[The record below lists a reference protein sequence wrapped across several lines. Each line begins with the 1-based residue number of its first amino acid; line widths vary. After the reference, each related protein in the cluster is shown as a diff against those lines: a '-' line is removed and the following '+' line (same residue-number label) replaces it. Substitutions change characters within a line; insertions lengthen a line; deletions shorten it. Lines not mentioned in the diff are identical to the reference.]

1 MSLASA
7 AMPCA
12 LLLALLVPDQGGAP
26 KEKPPAPAATLGA
39 SNVSAIS
46 KLVRLYYGELDA
58 AHPDPKKVRKALDKV
73 LDETGKAAKSQKLA
87 DPLLAIDDWREILRL
102 AFTLDKPAVS
112 SSEAGRGQLKK
123 VTIES
128 PLDPKADAKELG
140 AVFDK
145 KLKALIS
152 VPPDFA
158 KVAYP
163 VILALHPTESEV
175 GKGMSS
181 MKKGKEIE
189 DAATAWATATYPKEV
204 LAKAIVLVPILD
216 AVKRGDDGI
225 SFSRPAW
232 DSRDGVNWAM
242 KALQEVVLKSLNY
255 DFRRIFIDG
264 AGSGAAAAV
273 DFCARYPGLQ
283 TGAIVRGPLPADP
296 DFESRFENAAGTPI
310 LFVGGTKQMVKVK
323 APDTGEEKEEEKL
336 VPYAKAL
343 LEKFATVEGFA
354 GMLQQK
360 DALDDAT
367 LLAWLND
374 HPKVFAPKRIK
385 LKATEAAYA
394 ESYWLVV
401 KEYDPNLEKDPIFI
415 EAVADREK
423 NEITVVTNKKV
434 KAIEVFFNDDLLDLS
449 KELRILHRR
458 TDDQSEP
465 KELFKGLLKRGI
477 EDALI
482 KYYDRPY
489 CNTSEVYVA
498 SVAREIG

>member
-7 AMPCA
+7 AVPCA
-12 LLLALLVPDQGGAP
+12 LLLALFAPGQGGAQ
-26 KEKPPAPAATLGA
+26 KEKPPAPAASLGA
-39 SNVSAIS
+39 SNIDRIS
-46 KLVRLYYGELDA
+46 KLVRLYYAELDA
-58 AHPDPKKVRKALDKV
+58 AHPDPKKVKKALEKV

-87 DPLLAIDDWREILRL
+87 DPLLAIDDWRDILRL
-102 AFTLDKPAVS
+102 AFKLEKPAVPDTA
-112 SSEAGRGQLKK
+112 AGRGELKK
-123 VTIES
+123 VTIDS

-140 AVFDK
+140 AVFDR

-158 KVAYP
+158 KVPYP

-175 GKGMSS
+175 GKGLSS

-189 DAATAWATATYPKEV
+189 DAATAWATATYPKDV

-216 AVKRGDDGI
+216 AVKRGEDGI

-232 DSRDGVNWAM
+232 DSRDGVDWAM
-242 KALQEVVLKSLNY
+242 KALQEVVLKTLNF

-264 AGSGAAAAV
+264 SGSGAAAAV
-273 DFCARYPGLQ
+273 DFCANYPGLQ
-283 TGAIVRGPLPADP
+283 TGAIVRGPLPLDP

-310 LFVGGTKQMVKVK
+310 LFVGGDK
-323 APDTGEEKEEEKL
+323 KEDKL
-336 VPYAKAL
+336 VPYAKPL
-343 LEKFATVEGFA
+343 LDKYASVEGFSSF
-354 GMLQQK
+354 LVQK

-367 LLAWLND
+367 LLGWVND

-401 KEYDPNLEKDPIFI
+401 KEYDTNLEKDPIFI

-434 KAIEVFFNDDLLDLS
+434 KAFEVFFNDDVLDLS

-458 TDDQSEP
+458 TDDQAEP
-465 KELFKGLLKRGI
+465 KELFKGLLKRVTQ
-477 EDALI
+477 DALDN
-482 KYYDRPY
+482 YYFRPY

-498 SVAREIG
+498 SKALETG